1 VSELE
6 AHVVH
11 QEGIIQDLSND
22 IAKQWESIDAFTRT
36 VEQLKDQLLNLA
48 DGVQF
53 ILPDLA
59 DGVQFILPGKP
70 PPQY

>member
-6 AHVVH
+6 THVVH
-11 QEGIIQDLSND
+11 QEGIIQDLSD
-22 IAKQWESIDAFTRT
+22 SITKQWESIDAFTRM

-48 DGVQF
+48 DGVQ
-53 ILPDLA
+53 
-59 DGVQFILPGKP
+59 VILPGKP